1 MNILCIDDEPL
12 VLQQIM
18 LICQESHCFSSVNGF
33 SNVEESLA
41 FLEKNQVDIMFLDIN
56 MPRTDGLALAEKIKV
71 DYPHMAL
78 VFVTSHSE
86 YALTAFQLHAD
97 GYLTKP
103 ISVESV
109 KNEVS
114 HIENQKY
121 RFQTNSNIVVQTF
134 GNFDIYVRGVPVKFE
149 RKKSKEILA
158 YLVDKR
164 GSGVTRAELA
174 SIIWENE
181 LYDHSKQKQ
190 LDVYIQSLK
199 KTLDTYGILSIFEI
213 EKGELRVNPSSFQCD
228 FYDLLSGSEKAARS
242 YCDNYMHSYSW
253 AEDTGAYISL
263 KISKKHSGL

>member
-1 MNILCIDDEPL
+1 MNILCVDDEPL

-18 LICQESHCFSSVNGF
+18 LICQKSNCFSSINGF
-33 SNVEESLA
+33 CNTEEPLA
-41 FLEKNQVDIMFLDIN
+41 FLANNPVDIMFLDIN
-56 MPRTDGLALAEKIKV
+56 MPGIDGLSFAQKIKAN
-71 DYPHMAL
+71 YPHIAI
-78 VFVTSHSE
+78 VFVTSYSE

-103 ISVESV
+103 ISIESV
-109 KNEVS
+109 KNEVA

-121 RFQTNSNIVVQTF
+121 RFWGNSNIVIQTF
-134 GNFDIYVRGVPVKFE
+134 GNFDVYIKGIPVKFE

-164 GSGVTRAELA
+164 GTGVTRAELA

-199 KTLDTYGILSIFEI
+199 KTLSNYDILSIFEI
-213 EKGELRVNPSSFQCD
+213 EKGELRVKPSTFQCD
-228 FYDLLSGSEKAARS
+228 FYDLLNGSEKAAQA

-253 AEDTGAYISL
+253 AEDTSAYISL
-263 KISKKHSGL
+263 NLSKKK